1 MLDSSIISAGIDYIS
16 ATMSYGEAGAIEWYS
31 GCTRAIER
39 IASEGN
45 ELQHSR
51 RNGYEGLSTGGSF
64 VGEGLQGYF
73 CTISGERAQAGFTDV
88 YRYNPHVSRLD
99 VQCTVRTPM
108 QDTSTALAARN
119 AVALANKRLGKASQR
134 NATLIEDL
142 RGGATCY
149 VCSKKS
155 EQFARIYN
163 KDAESG
169 EERYKNAWRYEVQL
183 KNNLAT
189 MTAEMFRLS
198 EYAQPVQAA
207 VFVRQWLRKRGV
219 AVPWKAEAELHAL
232 PSEKNSA
239 SDVEAR
245 LRWLREQVAPSL
257 RRLLKLGLHDS
268 ILEALGLDEYGGGER
283 E

>member
-16 ATMSYGEAGAIEWYS
+16 ATMGYEDPSAIEWYN
-31 GCTRAIER
+31 GCTKEIEQ
-39 IASEGN
+39 IAREGN
-45 ELQHSR
+45 ELTHTR
-51 RNGYEGLSTGGSF
+51 RMGYEGLSTGGSF

-73 CTISGERAQAGFTDV
+73 CTISGERAQIGFNAV

-99 VQCTVRTPM
+99 VQCTVRTSM
-108 QDTSTALAARN
+108 QDGSRAIDARD
-119 AVALANKRLGKASQR
+119 AVAAANKRLGKASQR

-198 EYAQPVQAA
+198 EYAQSVQAA

-219 AVPWKAEAELHAL
+219 NVPWKAEAELSAL
-232 PSEKNSA
+232 PSEKSNP

-257 RRLLKLGLHDS
+257 RRLLKLGLRDS
-268 ILEALGLDEYGGGER
+268 ILEALGLNEE
-283 E
+283 EL